1 MAYMKSL
8 LSSYRDAAEVKEQR
22 ATRDPINKLVD
33 YALDGELVTEAEF
46 KVCMTAD
53 SCDEFR
59 SLKFYRRA
67 V

>member
-1 MAYMKSL
+1 MAYVQSP
-8 LSSYRDAAEVKEQR
+8 LSSYRDSAEVKEQR
-22 ATRDPINKLVD
+22 DKRDPIKKLVE
-33 YALDGELVTEAEF
+33 YALDGELVTQAEF
-46 KVCMTAD
+46 KVCMMAD